1 MQSIKTN
8 REVAEVVRTDM
19 FEKSNTYYIIKR
31 IMDIVGS
38 IVGMIVFSPV
48 ILIVAIAIKLDSKG
62 PVIYS
67 HIRVGKNGKPFK
79 MYKFRSMVVDADALK
94 SKLKEKNEMSGPMFK
109 IKDDPRI
116 TKVGKFIRRT
126 SLDELPQFYNILRG
140 EMSIVGPRANLPD
153 EVEQFTAFQ
162 KQKLLAKPGLTCY
175 WQVMGRN
182 NIDFEEWMELDVK
195 YLKERSIWLDIILI
209 LKTFKVFLGD
219 ENAM

>member
-79 MYKFRSMVVDADALK
+79 MYKFRSMVVDADA
-94 SKLKEKNEMSGPMFK
+94 
-109 IKDDPRI
+109 
-116 TKVGKFIRRT
+116 
-126 SLDELPQFYNILRG
+126 
-140 EMSIVGPRANLPD
+140 
-153 EVEQFTAFQ
+153 
-162 KQKLLAKPGLTCY
+162 
-175 WQVMGRN
+175 
-182 NIDFEEWMELDVK
+182 
-195 YLKERSIWLDIILI
+195 
-209 LKTFKVFLGD
+209 
-219 ENAM
+219 